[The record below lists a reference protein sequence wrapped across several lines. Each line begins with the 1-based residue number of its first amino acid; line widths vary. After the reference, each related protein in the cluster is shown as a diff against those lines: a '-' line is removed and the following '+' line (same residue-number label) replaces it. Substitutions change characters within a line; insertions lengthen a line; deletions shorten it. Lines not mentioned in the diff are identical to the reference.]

1 MNRRRRLGAVGLGL
15 FALVAGQAGAG
26 PAPAPVAVTFDD
38 LPLQGPDGRE
48 VSDIFRIN
56 ERLVEALE
64 SRDIPAV
71 GFVNERKLE
80 RSGRPEA
87 ALVGALELWLD
98 AGLELGNHTYSH
110 PDLHRVSRQAFL
122 ADIERGERITR
133 ALSEDY
139 DSPYRY
145 FRHPFLHT
153 GRKLATRD
161 AVRAFLAERGYT
173 IAPVTMDNSE
183 WIFAAA
189 YERAHGEGDRATKHR
204 LGEAYVKYMIA
215 KAEFFER
222 NAVELF
228 GRSIAQVLLVHAN
241 RLNADWFGELADEFA
256 SEGRAFVS
264 LEAALA
270 DPAYDSADEWTGSG
284 GISWL
289 HRWALAK
296 GVPRSFYAGEPETPG
311 WVMDLAG
318 IESE

>member
-1 MNRRRRLGAVGLGL
+1 MNGKWKLGAVWLGL
-15 FALVAGQAGAG
+15 MALVVGQAGAE
-26 PAPAPVAVTFDD
+26 PAPVAVTFDD

-56 ERLVEALE
+56 ERLVEALAV
-64 SRDIPAV
+64 RDIPAV

-80 RSGRPEA
+80 RLGRPDT
-87 ALVGALELWLD
+87 ALVGALELWLE

-122 ADIERGERITR
+122 ADIERGDRITR
-133 ALSEDY
+133 ALSEDHG
-139 DSPYRY
+139 SPYRY

-153 GRKLATRD
+153 GRDVATRD
-161 AVRAFLAERGYT
+161 AVRAFLAEHGYT
-173 IAPVTMDNSE
+173 VAPVTMDNSE

-189 YERAHGEGDRATKHR
+189 YERAHGEGDSATKHR
-204 LGEAYVKYMIA
+204 LGAAYVEYMIA

-228 GRSIAQVLLVHAN
+228 GRPIAQVLLVHAN
-241 RLNADWFGELADEFA
+241 RLNADWFGELAGELAA
-256 SEGRAFVS
+256 SGRAFVS
-264 LEAALA
+264 LEAALD
-270 DPAYDSADEWTGSG
+270 DPAYESDDEWTGSG

-296 GVPRSFYAGEPETPG
+296 GVPRSFYAGEPETPR
-311 WVMDLAG
+311 WVMELAD
-318 IESE
+318 IRSE